1 MFSDSIKDATSKHGD
16 MIGAG
21 YVNEEQE
28 ADEVRVVVEPDAVVH
43 PWTVMVYI

>member
-1 MFSDSIKDATSKHGD
+1 